1 MSNIVEYDDV
11 QGYPTSSSS
20 SLYPEDCLA
29 LSEHCLNAVD
39 NVSNLI
45 CNAVLD
51 WKRIDQQ
58 MHQMDLEFQ
67 SFSVQVGANLEMYKT
82 RVPVISRNL
91 DTMTRCMEKVLDK
104 VLEMDAETEAQ
115 LDMKMKYMDMV
126 ENYMNNLSVMMA
138 KLL

>member
-1 MSNIVEYDDV
+1 MQYSFGLE
-11 QGYPTSSSS
+11 
-20 SLYPEDCLA
+20 EDRSA
-29 LSEHCLNAVD
+29 NASD
-39 NVSNLI
+39 
-45 CNAVLD
+45 
-51 WKRIDQQ
+51 
-58 MHQMDLEFQ
+58 E
-67 SFSVQVGANLEMYKT
+67 T

-104 VLEMDAETEAQ
+104 VLEMDAETDAQ

>member
-1 MSNIVEYDDV
+1 
-11 QGYPTSSSS
+11 
-20 SLYPEDCLA
+20 
-29 LSEHCLNAVD
+29 
-39 NVSNLI
+39 
-45 CNAVLD
+45 
-51 WKRIDQQ
+51 
-58 MHQMDLEFQ
+58 MD
-67 SFSVQVGANLEMYKT
+67 ANLEMYKT

-104 VLEMDAETEAQ
+104 VLEMDAETDAQ

>member
-20 SLYPEDCLA
+20 SLSPEDCLA

-45 CNAVLD
+45 CDAVLD

-115 LDMKMKYMDMV
+115 LDIKMKYMDMV

>member
-1 MSNIVEYDDV
+1 MSDIVKYDDV
-11 QGYPTSSSS
+11 QGYPTSSPS
-20 SLYPEDCLA
+20 SLSPEDCLA
-29 LSEHCLNAVD
+29 LSEHCINAVD
-39 NVSNLI
+39 NGSNLI
-45 CNAVLD
+45 CNTALD

-67 SFSVQVGANLEMYKT
+67 AFSVQVDANLEMYKT

-104 VLEMDAETEAQ
+104 VLEMDAETDAQ